1 MAALNSAGLPAKA
14 HRKRGAS
21 TAYPETEKNPHFP
34 CKAFIHFGN
43 MCSERQLVAEM
54 APADHPALAAIQ
66 TTFAACRPSE
76 NTYSAVAS
84 RLPRESPDPCQLIAG
99 GTEGQTIMDSAREM
113 FMHQLADMR
122 DAEMKL
128 AAALRKIQRRI
139 SNETLSHAMQ
149 QHRIQTE
156 EHARRIDEVFADLDV
171 KPRRQPCRGMLGLI
185 EEFQSFAKNARPDKE
200 LLDVYA
206 TGASIKIEHYEISAY
221 ESLIAIAEKL
231 GLEEAASRLSWN
243 LQDEREQ
250 LSKLQELGQDLLAH
264 LPDEEEE
271 AEEEAA
277 ASPKRHRGK

>member
-1 MAALNSAGLPAKA
+1 
-14 HRKRGAS
+14 
-21 TAYPETEKNPHFP
+21 
-34 CKAFIHFGN
+34 
-43 MCSERQLVAEM
+43 
-54 APADHPALAAIQ
+54 
-66 TTFAACRPSE
+66 
-76 NTYSAVAS
+76 
-84 RLPRESPDPCQLIAG
+84 
-99 GTEGQTIMDSAREM
+99 MDSAREM

-128 AAALRKIQRRI
+128 AAALTRMQRRI

-156 EHARRIDEVFADLDV
+156 EHAQRIDEVFSDLDA

-185 EEFQSFAKNARPDKE
+185 DEFEAFAKEAKPDEE

-221 ESLIAIAEKL
+221 ESLIAMAEKL
-231 GLEEAASRLSWN
+231 GLEEAASLLGQN
-243 LQDEREQ
+243 LQDEREH
-250 LSKLQELGQDLLAH
+250 LSKLQELGQELLAH

-271 AEEEAA
+271 AEEERT